1 MNIESV
7 CTRDVATVDRD
18 APLRAAAQVMLDR
31 HVGALVVTAAGGTRV
46 AGVITDR
53 DIAVEA
59 LARELDAGRASVGDL
74 ASGRA
79 VAIPASASIGDAI
92 ATMREEGLRRLLV
105 TDGRGRLAGIVTLD
119 DLVDALA
126 GQLDDLAEALRG
138 GPRREAAAH
147 EAPTAAS
154 LDALQLPPEA
164 LAARW
169 RQIAEP

>member
-119 DLVDALA
+119 DLAVRTGDAEMA
-126 GQLDDLAEALRG
+126 KRITSQVAKAALPDYFFHQRG
-138 GPRREAAAH
+138 G
-147 EAPTAAS
+147 
-154 LDALQLPPEA
+154 
-164 LAARW
+164 
-169 RQIAEP
+169 